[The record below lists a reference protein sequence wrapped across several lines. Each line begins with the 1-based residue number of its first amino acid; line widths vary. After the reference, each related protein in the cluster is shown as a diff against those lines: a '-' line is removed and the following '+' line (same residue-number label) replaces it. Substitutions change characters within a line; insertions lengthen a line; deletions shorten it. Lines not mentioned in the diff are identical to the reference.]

1 MPTHNEHEHD
11 SDAHENDGHAPGH
24 EEREVV
30 DTSKGYEPTDVQPA
44 GILVF
49 LTALGVLVAVIGVVT
64 YWLGGYFNGHMAK
77 DDGPTSKWVKTVD
90 VRPLGNMASSPDM
103 QKKLSEL
110 TQGFPGPKVQT
121 DDGLQDMVDL
131 HQREDLL
138 LDHYSWANQA
148 QGKVRIPIER
158 AMELIAE
165 RGLPV
170 AAKPV
175 TANLDHAPLMTGDAD
190 PVVLVPLT
198 NGFVR
203 TGFEQEQ
210 AAAVRLRK
218 LK

>member
-1 MPTHNEHEHD
+1 MPTHNEHE
-11 SDAHENDGHAPGH
+11 NDGHAPEH

-30 DTSKGYEPTDVQPA
+30 DTSKGYEPTDVRPT

-64 YWLGGYFNGHMAK
+64 YWLGGYFNGYLARE
-77 DDGPTSKWVKTVD
+77 DGPTSKWVKTVD
-90 VRPLGNMASSPDM
+90 VRPLGNMASDPDM
-103 QKKLSEL
+103 QKKLSNL
-110 TQGFPGPKVQT
+110 TNGFPGPKVQT

-148 QGKVRIPIER
+148 QGKVRIPIDR
-158 AMELIAE
+158 AMELIAA

-170 AAKPV
+170 AAKPT
-175 TANLDHAPLMTGDAD
+175 TANLAHAPLMTGDAD
-190 PVVLVPLT
+190 PVVIAPLT

>member
-1 MPTHNEHEHD
+1 
-11 SDAHENDGHAPGH
+11 
-24 EEREVV
+24 
-30 DTSKGYEPTDVQPA
+30 
-44 GILVF
+44 
-49 LTALGVLVAVIGVVT
+49 
-64 YWLGGYFNGHMAK
+64 
-77 DDGPTSKWVKTVD
+77 
-90 VRPLGNMASSPDM
+90 MASSPDM
-103 QKKLSEL
+103 QKKLSDL
-110 TQGFPGPKVQT
+110 TNGFPGPKVQT

-148 QGKVRIPIER
+148 QGKVRIPIDR
-158 AMELIAE
+158 AMELIAA

-170 AAKPV
+170 AAKV
-175 TANLDHAPLMTGDAD
+175 DHAPPMTGDAD
-190 PVVLVPLT
+190 PVVIAPLT

>member
-1 MPTHNEHEHD
+1 MPTHNEHEN
-11 SDAHENDGHAPGH
+11 EGHVPEH
-24 EEREVV
+24 EEREPREASSI
-30 DTSKGYEPTDVQPA
+30 DASKGYEQTDVRIA

-49 LTALGVLVAVIGVVT
+49 LTALGIFVAVIGVVT
-64 YWLGGYFNGHMAK
+64 FWLGGYFNGYIAK
-77 DDGPTSKWVKTVD
+77 EDGPVSKWVKTAD
-90 VRPLGNMASSPDM
+90 VRPLGNMASSPEM

-110 TQGFPGPKVQT
+110 TNGFPGPKVQT
-121 DDGLQDMVDL
+121 DDGLQDMIDL

-148 QGKVRIPIER
+148 QGKVRIPIDR
-158 AMELIAE
+158 AMELIAA

-170 AAKPV
+170 AAKV
-175 TANLDHAPLMTGDAD
+175 DHAPLMTGDAD
-190 PVVLVPLT
+190 PVVLAPLT

>member
-1 MPTHNEHEHD
+1 MPTHNEHEQ
-11 SDAHENDGHAPGH
+11 DGHAPEH
-24 EEREVV
+24 EENPPI
-30 DTSKGYEPTDVQPA
+30 DASKGYEQSDVRPT

-77 DDGPTSKWVKTVD
+77 EDGPTSKWAKTVD
-90 VRPLGNMASSPDM
+90 VRPLGNMASDPDM
-103 QKKLSEL
+103 RKRMSEL
-110 TQGFPGPKVQT
+110 TQGFPFPKVQA

-138 LDHYSWANQA
+138 LDHYSWVNQA
-148 QGKVRIPIER
+148 QGKVRIPIDR
-158 AMELIAE
+158 AMELIAA

-170 AAKPV
+170 AAKV
-175 TANLDHAPLMTGDAD
+175 DHAVLKTGDAD
-190 PVVLVPLT
+190 PVVLAPLT

>member
-1 MPTHNEHEHD
+1 MPTHNEHDHD
-11 SDAHENDGHAPGH
+11 SHAHEHDGHAPEH
-24 EEREVV
+24 EEREAV

-77 DDGPTSKWVKTVD
+77 EDGPTSKWVKTVD

-110 TQGFPGPKVQT
+110 TSGFPGPKVQT

-158 AMELIAE
+158 AMELIAA

-170 AAKPV
+170 AGKV
-175 TANLDHAPLMTGDAD
+175 DHAPLMTGDAD
-190 PVVLVPLT
+190 PAVLVPLT

-218 LK
+218 QK

>member
-1 MPTHNEHEHD
+1 MPTHNEHE
-11 SDAHENDGHAPGH
+11 NDGHAPEH
-24 EEREVV
+24 EEREPV
-30 DTSKGYEPTDVQPA
+30 DTSKGYEASDVRAA

-49 LTALGVLVAVIGVVT
+49 LTALGIFVAVIGVVT

-77 DDGPTSKWVKTVD
+77 EDGPTSKWVKTVD
-90 VRPLGNMASSPDM
+90 VSKLGNMTSSPDM

-158 AMELIAE
+158 AMELIAT

-170 AAKPV
+170 AAKG
-175 TANLDHAPLMTGDAD
+175 DHAPLMTGDAD
-190 PVVLVPLT
+190 PVVLAPLT

-210 AAAVRLRK
+210 AAAVRQRK